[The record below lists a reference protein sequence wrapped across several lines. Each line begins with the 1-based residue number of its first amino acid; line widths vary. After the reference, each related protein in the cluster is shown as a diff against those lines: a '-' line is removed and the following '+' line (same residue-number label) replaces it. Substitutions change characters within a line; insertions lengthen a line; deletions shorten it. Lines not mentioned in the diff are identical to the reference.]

1 MDCRAGKAVATV
13 VVHRLGMP
21 MVMVMMMMIIIIIII
36 GVVVYII
43 NKSTA
48 FASKAGF
55 SLLTYD

>member
-13 VVHRLGMP
+13 LVHRLGMP
-21 MVMVMMMMIIIIIII
+21 MVMVVMMMMIIII
-36 GVVVYII
+36 VVVYII

-55 SLLTYD
+55 SLLTFD